1 MPLTTTQLLMREAVQ
16 RAADVVAFTDKHPVA
31 AVNHLLNRGLG
42 ALSRVCRTVDPEFQP
57 IASTTIVADGINT
70 VFSLPSNFRSLLSVE
85 YTDEN
90 DCKTWLTPY
99 ELGER
104 PLLASASTTAY
115 AIRATSYRLI
125 GANIELLPRPPED
138 HEGAALPTEAA
149 VKSIV
154 SQRDG
159 KSRQLDTRTQSDEI
173 VSADDAGDTTKL
185 ARLLTRLLAELAAV
199 RRRWV
204 PRSITFRDVVSTGDY
219 LTPVEIPLKHN
230 LGGLVEFWVVD
241 TIVQASAT
249 VPLIVRHPS
258 SDPNTLVISVYY
270 SATFAIRVEEAG

>member
-138 HEGAALPTEAA
+138 HEALLWYATSVTQLVDPTDTVDTMDRLDSYVIWWAAREIAAERENWSRCSYLTDRLTEMTA
-149 VKSIV
+149 
-154 SQRDG
+154 
-159 KSRQLDTRTQSDEI
+159 EI
-173 VSADDAGDTTKL
+173 QIL
-185 ARLLTRLLAELAAV
+185 ARSRDLSHPGRVVQAPRY
-199 RRRWV
+199 RRR
-204 PRSITFRDVVSTGDY
+204 RR
-219 LTPVEIPLKHN
+219 
-230 LGGLVEFWVVD
+230 
-241 TIVQASAT
+241 
-249 VPLIVRHPS
+249 
-258 SDPNTLVISVYY
+258 
-270 SATFAIRVEEAG
+270 

>member
-1 MPLTTTQLLMREAVQ
+1 
-16 RAADVVAFTDKHPVA
+16 
-31 AVNHLLNRGLG
+31 
-42 ALSRVCRTVDPEFQP
+42 
-57 IASTTIVADGINT
+57 
-70 VFSLPSNFRSLLSVE
+70 
-85 YTDEN
+85 
-90 DCKTWLTPY
+90 
-99 ELGER
+99 
-104 PLLASASTTAY
+104 
-115 AIRATSYRLI
+115 
-125 GANIELLPRPPED
+125 
-138 HEGAALPTEAA
+138 